1 MRSFR
6 ARSFGV
12 RWRALTFEVCP
23 LMAAELFK
31 TPLEGMDLT
40 TCQIDGLIVDPPSLR
55 GAVVTAEQACGL
67 AKLLGLIIR

>member
-1 MRSFR
+1 
-6 ARSFGV
+6 
-12 RWRALTFEVCP
+12 
-23 LMAAELFK
+23 MAAELFK

-55 GAVVTAEQACGL
+55 GAVVTAVQACGL

>member
-1 MRSFR
+1 
-6 ARSFGV
+6 
-12 RWRALTFEVCP
+12 
-23 LMAAELFK
+23 MAAELFK